1 MSIFSESVRLL
12 WSKNIPVNIF
22 TIFKICCKC
31 LCRIL
36 ESVSIRKI
44 KIYVKVNKVDIE
56 NPISSKFSSLLVD
69 HPRWWVRFLKKSTP
83 SKQDP
88 YFLQIKPIHTFITSI
103 RCKSCFTIL
112 YMRKFGT
119 FLKGNLS
126 SHEPSFLLNMIV
138 LSSVLSIFEKKRAV
152 SVGSLILRSY
162 FFYCGL
168 KGQRHEKSCSA
179 EALGRWIR
187 P

>member
-69 HPRWWVRFLKKSTP
+69 YPRWWVRSLKKSTP

-88 YFLQIKPIHTFITSI
+88 YFLQIKPIHTVITSI
-103 RCKSCFTIL
+103 KCKSCFTIL

-138 LSSVLSIFEKKRAV
+138 LSLVLSIFEKKTCCLCGV
-152 SVGSLILRSY
+152 IDTVEL
-162 FFYCGL
+162 FFFT
-168 KGQRHEKSCSA
+168 A
-179 EALGRWIR
+179 D
-187 P
+187 

>member
-69 HPRWWVRFLKKSTP
+69 YPWWWVRSLKKSTP

-88 YFLQIKPIHTFITSI
+88 YFLQIKPIHNFIWLFFLW
-103 RCKSCFTIL
+103 CFL
-112 YMRKFGT
+112 Y
-119 FLKGNLS
+119 LKKN
-126 SHEPSFLLNMIV
+126 V
-138 LSSVLSIFEKKRAV
+138 LSPWGHWYCGVI
-152 SVGSLILRSY
+152 

-187 P
+187 L